1 MLDHGFN
8 ERFAGA
14 SAGAIFGDGC
24 YFAEDITKSNQYAM
38 RDEKYKSST
47 DLKDFHQLVY
57 GRSYRHPGNVFY
69 VILARVVLGCC
80 VQTKSTAQT
89 QPGVFALDGKNR
101 KELANVPNSQPPHP
115 FHSLLGLS
123 FERFREFICF
133 HSDQIYPEYIIAYQ
147 RCDK

>member
-1 MLDHGFN
+1 M
-8 ERFAGA
+8 A
-14 SAGAIFGDGC
+14 STNGLQARVRVQSSAMGAISQRTSQNQTSTPCVTRSIKAALTSKIFISSSM
-24 YFAEDITKSNQYAM
+24 AEVIATQAM
-38 RDEKYKSST
+38 FFLSSW
-47 DLKDFHQLVY
+47 
-57 GRSYRHPGNVFY
+57 RES
-69 VILARVVLGCC
+69 I
-80 VQTKSTAQT
+80 AQT

-115 FHSLLGLS
+115 FHSLLGLN